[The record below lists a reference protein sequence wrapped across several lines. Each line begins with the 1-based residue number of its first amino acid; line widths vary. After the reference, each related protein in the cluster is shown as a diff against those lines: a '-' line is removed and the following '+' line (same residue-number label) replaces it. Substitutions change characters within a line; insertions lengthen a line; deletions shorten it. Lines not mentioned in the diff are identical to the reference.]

1 MKHPWKY
8 SVKEVYVSHYGS
20 VVQDYLS
27 LVVEPSL
34 QALQRRR
41 YELADDPDPIVVE
54 FQMLDQ
60 LGLEQKTTMA
70 FCLGIQSLWEQQIR
84 TYIVNCIRDC
94 FVPDVEAS
102 EVRNEVEKMAD
113 KARKAT
119 WGKELNKLFKLGRGL
134 ELTQLDSYA
143 QLDLLMRLGNVCRH
157 GEGPEATRL
166 YKDYPDLWP
175 ASIKAGTFYIDD
187 MKFQLDLKVTD
198 MKLSFDLLRSLV
210 IAVVSFWRDLERHG
224 LKSFMHDRTDAEI
237 ETLLSNR
244 IHAK

>member
-1 MKHPWKY
+1 M
-8 SVKEVYVSHYGS
+8 KEVYASHYGS

-41 YELADDPDPIVVE
+41 DELADDPDPTVVA
-54 FQMLDQ
+54 FQKLDH

-94 FVPDVEAS
+94 FVPDVEPS
-102 EVRNEVEKMAD
+102 EVRKEVEKMAE

-134 ELTQLDSYA
+134 EMEQLHSYVK
-143 QLDLLMRLGNVCRH
+143 LDLLMRLGNVCRH

-166 YKDYPDLWP
+166 YEDYPDLSP
-175 ASIKAGTFYIDD
+175 SSIMAGVFYIDD
-187 MKFQLDLKVTD
+187 MHFQMDRRVTD
-198 MKLSFDLLRSLV
+198 MQLSFELLQSLV
-210 IAVVSFWRDLERHG
+210 HAVVLFWRDLEHRG
-224 LKSFMHDRTDAEI
+224 LKSVMHGRTDAEI
-237 ETLLSNR
+237 EKFLSNR
-244 IHAK
+244 IRA